1 MVVKEATLS
10 ASENLVYLR
19 NYYFLCIPAHNS
31 LLYMAE
37 YFNLCLYQKLGKSL
51 CHLWQMIKTH
61 GSTSFQQCDKL
72 KSLGCGDILYGF
84 TAQYKF
90 FKMTK

>member
-19 NYYFLCIPAHNS
+19 NYYILCIPAHNS
-31 LLYMAE
+31 LLYVAE

-51 CHLWQMIKTH
+51 YHLWQMIKTH

-72 KSLGCGDILYGF
+72 KSLGCGDIYTDLPYSINF
-84 TAQYKF
+84 LK
-90 FKMTK
+90 